1 LLARTGLGGQFDDF
15 VYWNYSGAP
24 PGAGESEGEAEPPRW
39 RSSAF
44 LAVSTADT
52 ATVIRAAFLARTG
65 DIDPV
70 TNVYVDPV
78 DGIYLATGPGQ
89 GPIMT
94 VIETGT
100 DGTVLDPEAVWDD
113 DEDTTTPEVP
123 LPIAS
128 VALERDAFRG
138 DWLAIT
144 ASMGTEDTEGWAGIY
159 LTEVPRLGGKVGP
172 AGELAPNG
180 PARPSR

>member
-1 LLARTGLGGQFDDF
+1 MNRPTPTSDGDLRFDGNPSLPGLLAEYYKFDDF

-44 LAVSTADT
+44 LAVSTADA
-52 ATVIRAAFLARTG
+52 ATVIRVAFLARSAEL
-65 DIDPV
+65 DPV
-70 TNVYVDPV
+70 TNVYLNPL

-100 DGTVLDPEAVWDD
+100 DGTVLDSEAVWDD
-113 DEDTTTPEVP
+113 DENPATSFRVVVFPSTSDDEEFR
-123 LPIAS
+123 AD
-128 VALERDAFRG
+128 RRG
-138 DWLAIT
+138 DRAPDRS
-144 ASMGTEDTEGWAGIY
+144 AAA
-159 LTEVPRLGGKVGP
+159 PRTIL
-172 AGELAPNG
+172 
-180 PARPSR
+180 